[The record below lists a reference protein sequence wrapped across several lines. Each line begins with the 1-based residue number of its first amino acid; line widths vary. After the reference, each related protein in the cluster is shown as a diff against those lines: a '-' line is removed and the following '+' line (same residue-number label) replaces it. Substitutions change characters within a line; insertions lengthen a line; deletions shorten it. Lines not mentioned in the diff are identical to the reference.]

1 MRPPTNLVN
10 PTRSTPQPVA
20 LERRGRAWLV
30 WSFILCP
37 CHLPWTLAILTSVFA
52 GTSAGVILRDHIWVA
67 GTLVTV
73 ADTGHAVGIKNDDGV
88 EVLVHV
94 GIDTVQMEGKGF
106 KLDVSKDMRVEEGDL
121 LATVDLDAVK
131 EAGFDP
137 TTIVVVII
145 TATLKSVAPV
155 GAGDVGR
162 GDTIIDV
169 EV

>member
-67 GTLVTV
+67 GTLVTAAWV
-73 ADTGHAVGIKNDDGV
+73 LGTGYGFRLIRRAERAGGAC
-88 EVLVHV
+88 
-94 GIDTVQMEGKGF
+94 TVR
-106 KLDVSKDMRVEEGDL
+106 S
-121 LATVDLDAVK
+121 
-131 EAGFDP
+131 
-137 TTIVVVII
+137 
-145 TATLKSVAPV
+145 
-155 GAGDVGR
+155 GR
-162 GDTIIDV
+162 
-169 EV
+169 